1 MSVRA
6 KQDGINRRTVLKIA
20 AATAIVSG
28 LGRRAFASDTTGR
41 HGLSVFGDLKYPPGF
56 AHFDYV
62 DPDAP
67 KGGKLV
73 RTAADWAYNQGPLTF
88 NTLNGFVLKGD
99 APPRIELV
107 FDSLMVR
114 ALDEPD
120 AVYGLLAESVD
131 IADDGT
137 LHRFRLRAEARFHDG
152 TPVTADD
159 VAFSLNLLKEKGHP
173 TIGQTIRD
181 MRVAEAED
189 DRTALIRFAPG
200 RARDLP
206 LIVADL
212 PIFPKAYWAGRDFE
226 AATLEPPL
234 GSGPYRIG
242 RFDVGRFIEYERVPD
257 YWARDLPVKRGHHN
271 FDVVRIEFYR
281 DSDVSFEA
289 FKKGGLNF
297 REEFSSKTWS
307 TGYDFPAF
315 ADGRVKRTSFPD
327 DRPSGAQGF
336 FLNVRRPKLADPK
349 VREALIH
356 AFDFE
361 WSNATLFYGLYSRT
375 RSFFDNSE
383 MMAEGPP
390 SADELAL
397 LEPFRDRLPA
407 EVFGAPFL
415 PPVSDGSGQD
425 RTLLREADR
434 LLREAGYAV
443 SGGVR
448 RDATGAPFT
457 LEFLS
462 DSPLFE
468 RIVQPYGRNLK
479 LLGIDSSFRRV
490 DSAQYQSRLKDF
502 DFDVTTRRFAM
513 APTPGEGIR
522 QYWGSA
528 AADQPG
534 SPNMSGIKDPVV
546 DALIDRVIAAPSR
559 EDLVVA
565 TRALDRVL
573 RAGRYWVP
581 QWYKASHAVA
591 HWDMFGWPAQKPRYD
606 FPVETTWWYDGEKAA
621 RIGKAE

>member
-1 MSVRA
+1 MTAPPVPNSLS
-6 KQDGINRRTVLKIA
+6 RRTVLKFA
-20 AATAIVSG
+20 AAAAIAPG
-28 LGRRAFASDTTGR
+28 LGRRGLAAETASH
-41 HGLSVFGDLKYPPGF
+41 HGLSVFGDLKYPAGF

-62 DPDAP
+62 DPAAP
-67 KGGKLV
+67 KGGRLV
-73 RTAADWAYNQGPLTF
+73 RTAAEWAYNQGPLTF

-99 APPRIELV
+99 APPRVELV
-107 FDSLMVR
+107 FDSLMTR
-114 ALDEPD
+114 ASDEPD
-120 AVYGLLAESVD
+120 AVYGLLAESADV
-131 IADDGT
+131 ADDGT
-137 LHRFRLRAEARFHDG
+137 LYRFHLRPQARFHDG
-152 TPVTADD
+152 TPVTAAD

-173 TIGQTIRD
+173 SIGQTIRD
-181 MRVAEAED
+181 MRTVEAED
-189 DRTALIRFAPG
+189 DRTALVRFAPG

-206 LIVADL
+206 LIVASL
-212 PIFPKAYWAGRDFE
+212 PVFPKAYWTSRDFE
-226 AATLEPPL
+226 AATLEPLL
-234 GSGPYRIG
+234 GSGPYKIG
-242 RFDVGRFIEYERVPD
+242 RFEVGHFIEYDRVAD
-257 YWARDLPVKRGHHN
+257 YWGRGLPVNRGHHN

-289 FKKGGLNF
+289 FKKGGLTF

-307 TGYDFPAF
+307 TGYDFPAV
-315 ADGRVKRTSFPD
+315 ADGRIKRTSFPD

-336 FLNVRRPKLADPK
+336 FLNVRRAKLADRK
-349 VREALIH
+349 VREALIY

-361 WSNATLFYGLYSRT
+361 WSNATLFYGLYERT
-375 RSFFDNSE
+375 RSFFENSE
-383 MMAEGPP
+383 LMAEGLP

-397 LEPFRDRLPA
+397 LEPFRDQLPA

-415 PPVSDGSGQD
+415 PPVSDGTGQD
-425 RTLLREADR
+425 RKLLRQADR
-434 LLREAGYAV
+434 LLREAGFEVAD
-443 SGGVR
+443 GVR

-479 LLGIDSSFRRV
+479 LLGIESTFRRV
-490 DSAQYQSRLKDF
+490 DSAQYQSRLKEF
-502 DFDVTTRRFAM
+502 DFDITTRRYAM
-513 APTPGEGIR
+513 SATPGEGIR

-528 AADQPG
+528 AANQPG
-534 SPNMSGIKDPVV
+534 SSNLSGIKDPVV

-559 EDLVVA
+559 KDLVTA

-591 HWDMFGWPAQKPRYD
+591 HWDVFGWPQTKPRYD
-606 FPVETTWWYDGEKAA
+606 FPVETTWWYDREKAA